1 MKQSK
6 YKLLLLGGLRYLIPV
21 IKSAH
26 ELGCHV
32 ITCDYLP
39 NNIAHQYSDEYINA
53 NITDK
58 EAILKIAQEHE
69 IDGIMSFAVD
79 PGVLTASYVAEKMGL
94 PGCPYNSVQILQNKV
109 LFRNFLSENGFNVP
123 KAGGYKTYSDALLN
137 IKTFNFPIIVK
148 PTDSAGSK
156 GVSRV
161 DHIKDLKAAFDFAI
175 GNSISDRKVII
186 EEFIE
191 QLGFSSDCDCFSIDN
206 DLKYISFSNQY
217 FDPKAENPY
226 TPSTYSWPSFIDAK
240 HQEELVS
247 ELKRLV
253 KLLNLGTSIYNI
265 ETRVG
270 TDGKP
275 YIMEVSPR
283 GGGNRLSEILG
294 YATDTDL
301 ITRAVCAAIGEPVE
315 DLSMPTYNGYWA
327 EIILHAEKEGLFDSL
342 SINKQLKENNLVET
356 DLWVKEGDKVNSF
369 NGANDAI
376 GTLVLRFDNETE
388 LQQAML
394 ERDELVKVIVKRE
407 KKASNE
413 LKVCNEIKVN

>member
-1 MKQSK
+1 MKK
-6 YKLLLLGGLRYLIPV
+6 KLLLLGGLRYLIPV

-26 ELGCHV
+26 EQGYYV

-58 EAILKIAQEHE
+58 EAILKIAQELQ

-94 PGCPYNSVQILQNKV
+94 PGCPYKSVQILQNKV
-109 LFRNFLSENGFNVP
+109 LFRNYLSENGFNVP
-123 KAGGYKTYSDALLN
+123 KAKGYETYFDALQETEL
-137 IKTFNFPIIVK
+137 FNFPIIVK

-156 GVSRV
+156 GVTRV
-161 DHIKDLKAAFDFAI
+161 DYVEDLKKAFDLAI
-175 GNSISDRKVII
+175 NNSVSDRKVII
-186 EEFIE
+186 EEYIE
-191 QLGFSSDCDCFSIDN
+191 QLGFSSDCDSFSVKS
-206 DLKYISFSNQY
+206 DLKLVSFSNQY

-226 TPSTYSWPSFIDAK
+226 TPSAYSWPSFINLK

-247 ELKRLV
+247 ELRRLV

-270 TDGKP
+270 INGKP

-283 GGGNRLSEILG
+283 GGGNRLSEMLR
-294 YATDTDL
+294 YATSTDL
-301 ITRAVCAAIGEPVE
+301 ISHAVRAAIGESNE
-315 DLSMPTYNGYWA
+315 ELNMPSYNGYWA
-327 EIILHAEKEGLFDSL
+327 EIILHADKEGLFHSI
-342 SINKQLKENNLVET
+342 SINQYLKENNVVEI

-376 GTLVLRFDNETE
+376 GTLVLRFDDEIE
-388 LQQAML
+388 LQLAMSN
-394 ERDELVKVIVKRE
+394 RDELVKVIVE
-407 KKASNE
+407 
-413 LKVCNEIKVN
+413 

>member
-1 MKQSK
+1 MKK
-6 YKLLLLGGLRYLIPV
+6 KILLLGGLRYLIPV

-26 ELGCHV
+26 EQGYYV

-58 EAILKIAQEHE
+58 EAILKIAQELQ

-94 PGCPYNSVQILQNKV
+94 PGCPYKSVQILQNKV
-109 LFRNFLSENGFNVP
+109 LFRNYLSENGFNVP
-123 KAGGYKTYSDALLN
+123 KAKGYETYSDALQETEL
-137 IKTFNFPIIVK
+137 FNFPIIVK

-156 GVSRV
+156 GVTRV
-161 DHIKDLKAAFDFAI
+161 DYVEDLKKAFDLAI
-175 GNSISDRKVII
+175 NNSVSDRKVII
-186 EEFIE
+186 EEYIE
-191 QLGFSSDCDCFSIDN
+191 QLGFSSDCDSFSIES
-206 DLKYISFSNQY
+206 DLKFISFSNQY

-226 TPSTYSWPSFIDAK
+226 TPSAYSWPSFIDLK
-240 HQEELVS
+240 LQEELVS
-247 ELKRLV
+247 ELRRLV

-270 TDGKP
+270 IKGKP

-283 GGGNRLSEILG
+283 GGGNRLSEMLR
-294 YATDTDL
+294 YATSTDL
-301 ITRAVCAAIGEPVE
+301 ISHAVRAAIGESNE
-315 DLSMPTYNGYWA
+315 ELNMPSYNGYWA
-327 EIILHAEKEGLFDSL
+327 EIILHAEKEGFFHFL
-342 SINKQLKENNLVET
+342 SINQYIKENNVVEI

-376 GTLVLRFDNETE
+376 GTLVLRFDNEIE
-388 LQQAML
+388 LQQAMSN
-394 ERDELVKVIVKRE
+394 RDELVKVIVK
-407 KKASNE
+407 
-413 LKVCNEIKVN
+413 

>member
-1 MKQSK
+1 
-6 YKLLLLGGLRYLIPV
+6 LRYLIPV

-26 ELGCHV
+26 EQGYYV

-58 EAILKIAQEHE
+58 EAILKIAMDKQ

-94 PGCPYNSVQILQNKV
+94 PGCPYKSVQILQNKV
-109 LFRNFLSENGFNVP
+109 LFRNYLSENGFNVP
-123 KAGGYKTYSDALLN
+123 KAKGFETYLEALKE
-137 IKTFNFPIIVK
+137 IESFNFPIIIK

-161 DHIKDLKAAFDFAI
+161 DHVKDLKDAFDFAFQNAI
-175 GNSISDRKVII
+175 LDKRVII
-186 EEFIE
+186 EEFIV
-191 QLGFSSDCDCFSIDN
+191 QSGFSSDCDCFSIDN
-206 DLKYISFSNQY
+206 DLKYVSFSNQY

-226 TPSTYSWPSFIDAK
+226 TPSAYSWPSFIDAK

-247 ELKRLV
+247 ELRRLV

-283 GGGNRLSEILG
+283 GGGNRLSEMLR
-294 YATDTDL
+294 YATGVDL
-301 ITRAVCAAIGEPVE
+301 IKMAVKSAIGEE
-315 DLSMPTYNGYWA
+315 NDQLSMPVYNGFWA
-327 EIILHAEKEGLFDSL
+327 EIILHSDRDGIFDEVKINNELFDKN
-342 SINKQLKENNLVET
+342 IVEI
-356 DLWVKEGDKVNSF
+356 DLWVKKGDKVNAF
-369 NGANDAI
+369 RGANDAI
-376 GTLVLRFDNETE
+376 GTVVVRFDTE
-388 LQQAML
+388 KNLSSFIKFL
-394 ERDELVKVIVKRE
+394 YKHITVLV
-407 KKASNE
+407 N
-413 LKVCNEIKVN
+413 

>member
-1 MKQSK
+1 MKK
-6 YKLLLLGGLRYLIPV
+6 KLLLLGGLRYLIPV

-26 ELGCHV
+26 EQGYYV

-58 EAILKIAQEHE
+58 EAILKIAMDKQ

-94 PGCPYNSVQILQNKV
+94 PGCPYKSVQILQNKV
-109 LFRNFLSENGFNVP
+109 LFRNYLSENGFNVP
-123 KAGGYKTYSDALLN
+123 KAKGFEKYSEALKE
-137 IKTFNFPIIVK
+137 IESFNFPIIVK

-156 GVSRV
+156 GVTRV
-161 DHIKDLKAAFDFAI
+161 DYVEDLKKAFDLAI
-175 GNSISDRKVII
+175 NNSVSDRKVII
-186 EEFIE
+186 EEYIE
-191 QLGFSSDCDCFSIDN
+191 QLGFSSDCDSFSIES
-206 DLKYISFSNQY
+206 DLKFISFSNQY

-226 TPSTYSWPSFIDAK
+226 TPSAYSWPSFIDAK

-247 ELKRLV
+247 ELRRLV

-283 GGGNRLSEILG
+283 GGGNRLSEMLR
-294 YATDTDL
+294 YATGVDL
-301 ITRAVCAAIGEPVE
+301 IKMAVKSAIGEE
-315 DLSMPTYNGYWA
+315 NDQLSMPVYNGFWA
-327 EIILHAEKEGLFDSL
+327 EIILHSDRDGIFDEVKINNELFDKN
-342 SINKQLKENNLVET
+342 IVEI
-356 DLWVKEGDKVNSF
+356 DLWVKKGDKVNAF
-369 NGANDAI
+369 RGANDAI
-376 GTLVLRFDNETE
+376 GTVVVRFDTE
-388 LQQAML
+388 KNLSSFIKFL
-394 ERDELVKVIVKRE
+394 YKHITVLV
-407 KKASNE
+407 N
-413 LKVCNEIKVN
+413 

>member
-1 MKQSK
+1 MKK
-6 YKLLLLGGLRYLIPV
+6 KLLLLGGLRYLIPV

-26 ELGCHV
+26 EQGYYV

-58 EAILKIAQEHE
+58 EAILKIAMDKQ

-94 PGCPYNSVQILQNKV
+94 PGCPYKSVQILQNKV
-109 LFRNFLSENGFNVP
+109 LFRNYLSENGFNVP
-123 KAGGYKTYSDALLN
+123 KAKGFETYLEALKE
-137 IKTFNFPIIVK
+137 IESFNFPIIVK

-161 DHIKDLKAAFDFAI
+161 DHVKDLKDAFDFAFQNAI
-175 GNSISDRKVII
+175 LDKRVII
-186 EEFIE
+186 EEFIV
-191 QLGFSSDCDCFSIDN
+191 QSGFSSDCDCFSIDN
-206 DLKYISFSNQY
+206 DLKYVSFSNQY

-226 TPSTYSWPSFIDAK
+226 TPSAYSWPSFIDAK

-247 ELKRLV
+247 ELRRLV

-283 GGGNRLSEILG
+283 GGGNRLSEMLR
-294 YATDTDL
+294 YATGVDL
-301 ITRAVCAAIGEPVE
+301 IKMAVKSAIGEE
-315 DLSMPTYNGYWA
+315 NDQLSMPVYNGFWA
-327 EIILHAEKEGLFDSL
+327 EIILHSDRDGIFDEVKINNELFDKN
-342 SINKQLKENNLVET
+342 IVEI
-356 DLWVKEGDKVNSF
+356 DLWVKKGDKVNAF
-369 NGANDAI
+369 RGANDAI
-376 GTLVLRFDNETE
+376 GTVVVRFDTE
-388 LQQAML
+388 KNLSSFIKFL
-394 ERDELVKVIVKRE
+394 YKHITVLV
-407 KKASNE
+407 N
-413 LKVCNEIKVN
+413 